1 MSIEDNGTE
10 VANKTVVKSDGDVMP
25 GTDASKKAEPKPLVS
40 GFLDSATYQLVDPT
54 DYHGKPFEVD
64 GAVVAALKLR
74 KPRPMELSGLDIQS
88 IGTGDVNTVVELM
101 SRCSSPSL
109 TAEQVNDLDLS
120 VVTEATGAFKSFLLG
135 MTSGT

>member
-1 MSIEDNGTE
+1 MSIEDKGTE
-10 VANKTVVKSDGDVMP
+10 VVMETVVKSDGDVMP
-25 GTDASKKAEPKPLVS
+25 GTDDNKKAKPKLLVS
-40 GFLDSATYQLVDPT
+40 GFLDSSNYQLLDPT

-88 IGTGDVNTVVELM
+88 IGVGDVNTVVELI

-109 TAEQVNDLDLS
+109 TADQVNDLDLS
-120 VVTEATGAFKSFLLG
+120 VITEATGAFKSFLLG
-135 MTSGT
+135 MTSET